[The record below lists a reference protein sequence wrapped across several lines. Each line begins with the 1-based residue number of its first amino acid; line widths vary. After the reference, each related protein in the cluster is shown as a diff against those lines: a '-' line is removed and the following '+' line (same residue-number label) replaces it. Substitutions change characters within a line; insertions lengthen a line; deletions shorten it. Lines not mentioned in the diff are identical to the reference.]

1 MTGFD
6 DDQVSEQIQSIDVVE
21 TTDEDGQVHY
31 FEPVEEFDIDDQLY
45 ALLIYQG
52 KTLEPDEDEP
62 EDEDEDGY
70 EEEFVVMRVIMDD
83 DGRLYESIEDEEE
96 FEKVVKAL
104 ENLDF
109 EVDLF
114 EHLGLNENHDN

>member
-31 FEPVEEFDIDDQLY
+31 FEPVEEFEIDNQLY

-52 KTLEPDEDEP
+52 KTLEPGEDE
-62 EDEDEDGY
+62 EQDDEGY
-70 EEEFVVMRVIMDD
+70 EEEFVVMRVIMDN
-83 DGRLYESIEDEEE
+83 DGRLYESIEDEAE
-96 FEKVVKAL
+96 FEKIVAQL
-104 ENLDF
+104 EKMDF
-109 EVDLF
+109 EIDLF